1 MKLHI
6 VFLKTILTI
15 IIYSLIYSVFSALK
29 IDFVTFENRLNEFN
43 FIRMLSLFFLLTIY
57 LLFSMYLI
65 VWLLYIYVFEK
76 YEVYK
81 KINFIVLTT
90 IIIGLYFF
98 VSKFVF
104 ERQMLNNKSSINEF
118 IYTFISIAINV
129 YLLYYFDKKKQN
141 KLLL

>member
-1 MKLHI
+1 MKIHI

-15 IIYSLIYSVFSALK
+15 ITYSLIYSVFSTLK

-43 FIRMLSLFFLLTIY
+43 SIRMLCLFFLLTIY

-65 VWLLYIYVFEK
+65 VWLLYIYIFEK

-81 KINFIVLTT
+81 KINFIALTT
-90 IIIGLYFF
+90 IIMGLYFF

-118 IYTFISIAINV
+118 IYTFISIAISV
-129 YLLYYFDKKKQN
+129 YLIYYFDKKKHN
-141 KLLL
+141 KLLK